1 MTRRWGRDNE
11 KRKINFV
18 IIANY
23 EIIIIIILYYAIIS
37 NEIIILEGFHNLLMI
52 LLVYL
57 SFCKYPNIY
66 EREYTSRNCIFILIC
81 LNKIKFAVS
90 ATIFINFSSAVP
102 IKPQLICC
110 SLDVICMV
118 IQLQF

>member
-23 EIIIIIILYYAIIS
+23 EIIIIILYYAIIS
-37 NEIIILEGFHNLLMI
+37 NEIIILEGFHNLLMM
-52 LLVYL
+52 LLIYL
-57 SFCKYPNIY
+57 SFCKHPNIY
-66 EREYTSRNCIFILIC
+66 ERECTSRNCIFILTC
-81 LNKIKFAVS
+81 LNKIKFSVF
-90 ATIFINFSSAVP
+90 ATIFINFSNAVP

-110 SLDVICMV
+110 S
-118 IQLQF
+118 